1 MHDPKQSQDEII
13 DSFSLFSEWLDRYQ
27 YLIDLGRKL
36 TPLDEAEKTND
47 KLLAGC
53 QSQVWLLLE
62 GDAGQVTIRANSDA
76 AIVSGLI
83 ALLVEVYS
91 GCSAQQ
97 IVDTEPY
104 FIEGNRT
111 QRSPLPDPRQR
122 PPRHAGRHQRPRPG
136 LAHSLIVCPGQ
147 KKPRQSGAFFPNRS
161 YPHNRVNGQARPTR
175 RGGFLHVLH
184 LYHCW
189 QPAGIHRIRVR

>member
-13 DSFSLFSEWLDRYQ
+13 DSFSLFDEWLDRYQ

-36 TPLDEAEKTND
+36 PPLDDAEKTDD

-83 ALLVEVYS
+83 ALLIQVYS

-104 FIEGNRT
+104 FIEEI
-111 QRSPLPDPRQR
+111 
-122 PPRHAGRHQRPRPG
+122 G
-136 LAHSLIVCPGQ
+136 LSSHLS
-147 KKPRQSGAFFPNRS
+147 
-161 YPHNRVNGQARPTR
+161 PTR
-175 RGGFLHVLH
+175 ANGLHAMLGAIKGHARGLLTH
-184 LYHCW
+184 
-189 QPAGIHRIRVR
+189 

>member
-1 MHDPKQSQDEII
+1 MHDPNQTQDEII

-36 TPLDEAEKTND
+36 PPLDDAEKTDD

-83 ALLVEVYS
+83 ALLVQVYS
-91 GCSAQQ
+91 GCTAQQ
-97 IVDTEPY
+97 IVDTKPY
-104 FIEGNRT
+104 FIQEI
-111 QRSPLPDPRQR
+111 
-122 PPRHAGRHQRPRPG
+122 G
-136 LAHSLIVCPGQ
+136 L
-147 KKPRQSGAFFPNRS
+147 SGHLS
-161 YPHNRVNGQARPTR
+161 PTR
-175 RGGFLHVLH
+175 ANGLHAMLGAIKGHAQALV
-184 LYHCW
+184 
-189 QPAGIHRIRVR
+189 IS

>member
-1 MHDPKQSQDEII
+1 MHDPKQTQDEII

-36 TPLDEAEKTND
+36 PALDDAEKTDD

-62 GDAGQVTIRANSDA
+62 GDAGEVTIRANSDA

-83 ALLVEVYS
+83 ALLIQVYS
-91 GCSAQQ
+91 GCTAQQ

-104 FIEGNRT
+104 FIPEI
-111 QRSPLPDPRQR
+111 
-122 PPRHAGRHQRPRPG
+122 G
-136 LAHSLIVCPGQ
+136 LNDHLS
-147 KKPRQSGAFFPNRS
+147 
-161 YPHNRVNGQARPTR
+161 PTR
-175 RGGFLHVLH
+175 ANGLHAMLGAIKGH
-184 LYHCW
+184 AHALLT
-189 QPAGIHRIRVR
+189 P